1 MALEVELHG
10 LQCLYLLLGVLA
22 FLLML
27 FLMVLVLHLQPV
39 IVQLELNDLFIKE
52 LVSPVQLVV
61 AALHHL

>member
-1 MALEVELHG
+1 
-10 LQCLYLLLGVLA
+10 
-22 FLLML
+22 ML

-39 IVQLELNDLFIKE
+39 IVQLELNDLVIKE